1 MMLLYGCHAPWLQT
15 NDNET
20 CEIDLDIKT
29 MDAAEM
35 DKIFYFVIKLKVLDK
50 FDTLPDCPKPCVT
63 MDIKLKNLLSGTR
76 SNRSFLVAW
85 KSKQVYNSIRIKKLK
100 I

>member
-15 NDNET
+15 NNNKT

-29 MDAAEM
+29 MKSTEM
-35 DKIFYFVIKLKVLDK
+35 DIIFDFIIKLRVLDK

-63 MDIKLKNLLSGTR
+63 MDIKLKTLLSGTR
-76 SNRSFLVAW
+76 SHRSFLVAW
-85 KSKQVYNSIRIKKLK
+85 KSKQVYYSNRIRN
-100 I
+100 